1 MYLNRAPD
9 GTNNLSGQ
17 KIAQLRKQMY
27 PKTSQRMLAEQLENV
42 GIQMDKRAIQR
53 IESGQRFIT
62 DIELAALAK
71 FFQIP
76 SQELLAGPC
85 LPVNHAK

>member
-62 DIELAALAK
+62 DIELARFGK
-71 FFQIP
+71 IFPDPF
-76 SQELLAGPC
+76 AGVAGWS
-85 LPVNHAK
+85 LPPR